1 MSSYATKTDWK
12 RLSDVDRS
20 NLAVKW
26 DLASLKAELD
36 KINIDKIHS
45 FWSK

>member
-1 MSSYATKTDWK
+1 MQQKLIEKDYKMLT
-12 RLSDVDRS
+12 
-20 NLAVKW
+20 VKW
-26 DLASLKAELD
+26 DLASLKVELD